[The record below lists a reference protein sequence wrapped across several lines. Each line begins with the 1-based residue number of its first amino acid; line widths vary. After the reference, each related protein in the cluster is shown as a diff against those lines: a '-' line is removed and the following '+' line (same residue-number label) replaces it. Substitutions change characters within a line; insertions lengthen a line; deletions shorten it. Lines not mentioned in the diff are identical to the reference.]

1 MKHETKTELALLV
14 LVVMAFFIIILVVF
28 KLGDTGE
35 YLPGTTTELYS
46 IDKYVI
52 HEAGVEIWGVSE
64 TGKEVGFFVV
74 HEKVFSCKEDT
85 SRVVALYCRNECHHL
100 TDAYLYYN
108 ESDFKEYIKEIYDID

>member
-1 MKHETKTELALLV
+1 MKHKVEHIFLC
-14 LVVMAFFIIILVVF
+14 VVF
-28 KLGDTGE
+28 GVISILIFSMFIDACSVDSE

-74 HEKVFSCKEDT
+74 HEKVFSCEEDT

-100 TDAYLYYN
+100 TDAYLYYS